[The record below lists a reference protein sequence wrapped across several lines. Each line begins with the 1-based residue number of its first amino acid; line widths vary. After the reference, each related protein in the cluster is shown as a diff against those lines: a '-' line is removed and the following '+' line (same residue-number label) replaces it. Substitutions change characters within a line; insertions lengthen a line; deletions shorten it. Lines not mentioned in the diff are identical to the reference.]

1 MALRVLAAAALAHT
15 AAATCE
21 VTEELG
27 CFFDAATARLL
38 PLQAV
43 FAGSPTAG
51 AMTRELCAE
60 YCCGA
65 GYADPPGYPPPGSA
79 VVGVEYGAQC
89 YCGKTFDAS
98 KAKPPHAPGSNCTM
112 KCSGNSSQLCGG
124 SDAINVFRA
133 KCATSPPC
141 RKPPKGPPGPPPA
154 PPPIPGPTFHGCMD
168 NVSKAL
174 PCACHSDSPTPRAD
188 HDDTPPSADSTA
200 STLLC

>member
-1 MALRVLAAAALAHT
+1 
-15 AAATCE
+15 
-21 VTEELG
+21 
-27 CFFDAATARLL
+27 
-38 PLQAV
+38 
-43 FAGSPTAG
+43 
-51 AMTRELCAE
+51 
-60 YCCGA
+60 
-65 GYADPPGYPPPGSA
+65 
-79 VVGVEYGAQC
+79 
-89 YCGKTFDAS
+89 
-98 KAKPPHAPGSNCTM
+98 M